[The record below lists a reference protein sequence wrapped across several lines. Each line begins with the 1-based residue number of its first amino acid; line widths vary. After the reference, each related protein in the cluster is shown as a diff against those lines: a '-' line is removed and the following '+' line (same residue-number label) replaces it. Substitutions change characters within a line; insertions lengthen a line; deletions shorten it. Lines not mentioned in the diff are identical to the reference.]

1 MKVSMTP
8 RMMLLII
15 LLILLILAVAIYYLI
30 ANEIV
35 RKILVGG

>member
-1 MKVSMTP
+1 MKGDMTP

-30 ANEIV
+30 ANEII
-35 RKILVGG
+35 RKILIGG

>member
-1 MKVSMTP
+1 MKGDMTP

-15 LLILLILAVAIYYLI
+15 LLLLLLLALSIYYLI

>member
-1 MKVSMTP
+1 MKGDMTP
-8 RMMLLII
+8 RMMLLIM

-35 RKILVGG
+35 IKILVGG